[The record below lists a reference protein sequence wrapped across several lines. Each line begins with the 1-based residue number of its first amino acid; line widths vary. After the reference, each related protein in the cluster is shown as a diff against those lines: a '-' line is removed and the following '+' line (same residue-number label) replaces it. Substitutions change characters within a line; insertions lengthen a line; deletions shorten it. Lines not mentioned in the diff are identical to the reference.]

1 MLESLYS
8 KPYITPPREHP
19 RLMLRARDLPRIR
32 ENLTRGENA
41 EAVRI
46 YENLCSYPVSGLG
59 ATPEYST
66 YNLAEVLSAEALA
79 FRALLSGKKS
89 DADAAIKTINT
100 LLDRFKVKGGN
111 MAARWGGHLIFVCAE
126 VYDWCYSFI
135 SKELREKMIADCERI
150 AALYFEMKYPPVKQ
164 TAISGHG
171 TEAQLLRD
179 LLAFS
184 VAVYD
189 ERPDIYDFC
198 AGRIL
203 DEYVPQVRAYLS
215 GGAHCQ
221 GPSYGSYRWVSLAW
235 AELIFYALSGQ
246 NVFGCLESTADWFIY
261 MTRPDGEA
269 VRLGDDF
276 NETKA
281 EYNRRA
287 PFTVPFFFAYALTGR
302 EDFYSLF
309 SSGMCSEFLLPGH
322 FGMDYYSEGSWG
334 EGLLSP
340 VSMLVFDR
348 LGGKKEAPKLP
359 ACRYFGSP
367 VGQTIFKTDDTHVML
382 KIGEFWGANHDHL
395 DTGCFQLFYGAP
407 LLTDSGV
414 YDSYNS
420 SHRKNY
426 LTRTSAHNCI
436 TVELPD
442 NSDKENAGVKN
453 YGGTRIPAGGKEPKS
468 IEDFLSDEYRMA
480 YVISHIESE
489 DGCKIVGELTPAYR
503 HTCKR
508 VIRTM
513 SYNHRKH
520 TLTVKDEITA
530 LYPGNKKTFH
540 LHCLTEPEIK
550 GNTIIIKNKG
560 FMAVCRVLLPA
571 DAIIEAVGGEGHQFE
586 VDGKNYPPEPPYT
599 AEEGWGGIRI
609 SPAARNLTDVFLV
622 EIKSAIENRADN
634 I

>member
-1 MLESLYS
+1 MLESSYK
-8 KPYITPPREHP
+8 KPYITPPGEHP

-32 ENLTRGENA
+32 ENLTLRENA
-41 EAVRI
+41 EAVLI
-46 YENLCSYPVSGLG
+46 YEYLCSYPVSGLG

-66 YNLAEVLSAEALA
+66 YNLAEVLAAEALA
-79 FRALLSGKKS
+79 FRALLSGKKT
-89 DADAAIKTINT
+89 DAEAAIETINF
-100 LLDRFKVKGGN
+100 LLDRFEVRRGN
-111 MAARWGGHLIFVCAE
+111 MAARWAGHLIFVAAE

-135 SKELREKMIADCERI
+135 SKELKEKMIADCERI

-189 ERPDIYDFC
+189 ERPDIYIFC

-203 DEYVPQVRAYLS
+203 DEYVPQVRAYLA

-235 AELIFYALSGQ
+235 AELIFYTMSGQ
-246 NVFGCLESTADWFIY
+246 NVFGCLESTSDWFIY

-287 PFTVPFFFAYALTGR
+287 PFTVPFFFAYVLTGR
-302 EDFYSLF
+302 EEFYSLF
-309 SSGMCSEFLLPGH
+309 SSGMYPEFLLPVH
-322 FGMDYYSEGSWG
+322 RGMDYYREGSWG

-340 VSMLVFDR
+340 VSILIFDR
-348 LGGKKEAPKLP
+348 LSGKKDAPRLE

-367 VGQTIFKTDDTHVML
+367 VGQTVFRADDTHVML
-382 KIGEFWGANHDHL
+382 KIGELWGANHDHL

-414 YDSYNS
+414 YDSYHS
-420 SHRKNY
+420 PHRQNY
-426 LTRTSAHNCI
+426 LIRTSAHNCI
-436 TVELPD
+436 TVELLD
-442 NSDKENAGVKN
+442 NSDNSDTKN
-453 YGGTRIPAGGKEPKS
+453 RGGTRLPAGGKEPKN
-468 IEDFLSDEYRMA
+468 IEDFWSDEYRMA
-480 YVISHIESE
+480 YVISHSESE
-489 DGCKIVGELTPAYR
+489 DGCEIVGDLTPAYR

-513 SYNHRKH
+513 AYNHKER

-530 LYPGNKKTFH
+530 LLPQNKKTFH
-540 LHCLTEPEIK
+540 LHCQTEPEIK
-550 GNTIIIKNKG
+550 GNTIIIKNKVYV
-560 FMAVCRVLLPA
+560 ATCRVILPA
-571 DAIIEAVGGEGHQFE
+571 DAKINAVGGEGRQFE

-599 AEEGWGGIRI
+599 AEEGWGDIRI
-609 SPAARNLTDVFLV
+609 SPAAQNLTDVFLI
-622 EIKSAIENRADN
+622 EIKATKEHSLKRLP
-634 I
+634 